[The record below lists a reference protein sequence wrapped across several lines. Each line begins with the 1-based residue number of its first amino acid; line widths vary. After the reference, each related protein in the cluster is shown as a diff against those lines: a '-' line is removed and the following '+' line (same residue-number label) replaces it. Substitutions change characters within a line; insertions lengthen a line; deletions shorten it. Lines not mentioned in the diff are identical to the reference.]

1 MQASRSRSLHG
12 SNEDSDE
19 VGGGASGSEVAGG
32 TPVGLDGGDV
42 GGDGLFV
49 EEVVLGSLGD
59 EGLGLLE
66 DGGPLLDLLDV
77 VTHVGAGSNIELEVV
92 NHLFEL
98 LHGSEDVESFD
109 VLEGSLGVGHE
120 RGDTSVAGL
129 HLGEV
134 VVTNHA
140 VHETSGEIG
149 EGQKVHAD
157 NGLVD
162 FSGLLDGAYSDVKE
176 VGGSLAGSV
185 VLSSRPVGLDGG
197 DISIDSLLVEDH

>member
-1 MQASRSRSLHG
+1 MSIRSLHG

-19 VGGGASGSEVAGG
+19 VGGGATGSEVAGG

-49 EEVVLGSLGD
+49 EEVVLGGLGD

-77 VTHVGAGSNIELEVV
+77 VTHVGARSNIELEVV
-92 NHLFEL
+92 DHLFEL
-98 LHGSEDVESFD
+98 LHGSEDVETFN
-109 VLEGSLGVGHE
+109 VLKSGLHVAEE
-120 RGDTSVAGL
+120 RGDTGVAGL

-140 VHETSGEIG
+140 VHETSGEVG

-157 NGLVD
+157 NGL
-162 FSGLLDGAYSDVKE
+162 SNLSGLGLLDGADSDEKE
-176 VGGSLAGSV
+176 IGGGLAGSV
-185 VLSSRPVGLDGG
+185 VLSSSPVGLDGG